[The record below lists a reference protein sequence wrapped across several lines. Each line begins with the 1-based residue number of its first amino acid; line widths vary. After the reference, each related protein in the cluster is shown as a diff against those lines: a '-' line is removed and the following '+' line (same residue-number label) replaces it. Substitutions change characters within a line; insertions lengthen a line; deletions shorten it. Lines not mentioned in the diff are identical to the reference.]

1 MSTREE
7 IAASIE
13 AKGEEIRLLKAAKP
27 PSLKTDL
34 EPLVAQLLALKLS
47 YKEVAGEEYGPPA
60 KAKADKPAAEAP
72 KAEREGPSK
81 SELNKLKRKEAA
93 AAAKAEARA
102 EREVTNPTS
111 SATPATQTAGT
122 ATEDDSAAY
131 AHLFGDYKII
141 QSTEMTEKVYR
152 EVSELTDAHIGQ
164 NIWLRGRLA
173 NSRAVGK
180 GIFLVLRQH
189 LSTAQAVMFQ
199 G

>member
-1 MSTREE
+1 
-7 IAASIE
+7 
-13 AKGEEIRLLKAAKP
+13 
-27 PSLKTDL
+27 
-34 EPLVAQLLALKLS
+34 
-47 YKEVAGEEYGPPA
+47 
-60 KAKADKPAAEAP
+60 
-72 KAEREGPSK
+72 
-81 SELNKLKRKEAA
+81 LKRKEAA

-102 EREVTNPTS
+102 EREVTNPTP
-111 SATPATQTAGT
+111 SATPATQTGT

-141 QSTEMTEKVYR
+141 QSTEMSEKVYR